1 MNRKLLVA
9 PALIGMA
16 TLSLAGCGSGGGSGD
31 GGRAIVVGTTDT
43 FQMSKDNP
51 APFDQATGYDIG
63 SWNIFNNT
71 YQMLLRLPRSG
82 TEPQPEAAKECHFTD
97 SQGEQY
103 RCTLRS
109 GLTFSNGDKI
119 TSEDVKFSIDRM
131 IKINDPNGPASLLS
145 NVDKVETPDP
155 STVVFHLTGPDSTF
169 PFKLSTPAAAIVD
182 GQAYE
187 ATKIHPG
194 YSVIGSGP
202 YELKSFSAGKS
213 AVFVKN
219 PHYKGTIKLNNSK
232 IELRFFTT
240 AKAMQTALT
249 KGDIDVMSRTMT
261 PEQVSDLSDG
271 SNSQI
276 KLTEAPGTEIRYLV
290 FNTADP
296 TVKQLAVRKAVANL
310 VDRQSLTKDVYQH
323 TTTPLYSMVPQ
334 SITGHTNSFFDAY
347 GDEPNLA
354 RARQYLDSA
363 NIDTPVPLTLS
374 YTTNHYG
381 EATKAEFELLKNQL
395 ESGGLFKVTLQG
407 VSDWDAYK
415 AAYRAHKYQVFGM
428 GWFPDFPDPDNY
440 LAPFLG
446 KDDFLNLAYVNTRI
460 RDQIIPSTRQKT
472 QRSSAVQDFEQAQ
485 KLIADDVPLLPLWQG
500 KQYIAARSD
509 ITGTEWALNAS
520 STTQFWELGRG
531 VSAE

>member
-1 MNRKLLVA
+1 
-9 PALIGMA
+9 
-16 TLSLAGCGSGGGSGD
+16 
-31 GGRAIVVGTTDT
+31 
-43 FQMSKDNP
+43 
-51 APFDQATGYDIG
+51 
-63 SWNIFNNT
+63 
-71 YQMLLRLPRSG
+71 
-82 TEPQPEAAKECHFTD
+82 
-97 SQGEQY
+97 
-103 RCTLRS
+103 
-109 GLTFSNGDKI
+109 
-119 TSEDVKFSIDRM
+119 
-131 IKINDPNGPASLLS
+131 
-145 NVDKVETPDP
+145 
-155 STVVFHLTGPDSTF
+155 
-169 PFKLSTPAAAIVD
+169 
-182 GQAYE
+182 
-187 ATKIHPG
+187 
-194 YSVIGSGP
+194 
-202 YELKSFSAGKS
+202 
-213 AVFVKN
+213 
-219 PHYKGTIKLNNSK
+219 
-232 IELRFFTT
+232 
-240 AKAMQTALT
+240 MQTALT